1 MIATKERIIPKEFVE
16 KFHKEHPDA
25 DIWPSVIADH
35 IALISL
41 IEYFNIKTVFEF
53 GTWRG
58 CTTLLFYS
66 HPNIKKVATLDIHKD
81 MNITYNSPKRGA
93 MDAKGDMR
101 IHEAHPQSEKNF
113 YGSFFRGKPIK
124 QIFCDSM
131 KYVPAEKYD
140 MVFVD
145 ANHDYTHV
153 KNDTELALKM
163 AKKIIAW
170 HDYNNGV
177 LGVLGEPGVV
187 VYLDELINAGNKIVA
202 TYPGSCVVFMEN
214 KEE

>member
-1 MIATKERIIPKEFVE
+1 MIETKERTTPKEFVTE
-16 KFHKEHPDA
+16 FYKKHPDM
-25 DIWPSVIADH
+25 DIWPSVLADY

-41 IEYFNIKTVFEF
+41 IEHFNVETVFEF

-66 HPNIKKVATLDIHKD
+66 HPNIEKVTTLDIHKD
-81 MNITYNSPKRGA
+81 LNVTYNSPKRGA
-93 MDAKGDMR
+93 MDAKGD
-101 IHEAHPQSEKNF
+101 IHIREAHPQSDKSF

-124 QIFCDSM
+124 QIFCDSI
-131 KYVPAEKYD
+131 KYVPTDKYD

-145 ANHDYTHV
+145 ANHDYAHV

-170 HDYNNGV
+170 HDYNNGG
-177 LGVLGEPGVV
+177 LGVMGEPGVV
-187 VYLDELINAGNKIVA
+187 AYLDELKKAGNEIMA
-202 TYPGSCVVFMEN
+202 AYPGSCVAFMEN
-214 KEE
+214 KEA